1 MSVHLMY
8 LIVTPSLEL
17 NALIRIQRTPAQ
29 SLTLS
34 QSYQTSL
41 IFNPNFVSQVSFPVL
56 LLDKK
61 FPHCN
66 WVDCY
71 ITEFINKQ
79 SFFFFSNKLFNN
91 YKECCVPASH
101 SIILIFQTGC
111 DFCCWWREKLPQL
124 ITLWLV
130 GQCSLI

>member
-1 MSVHLMY
+1 MY

-79 SFFFFSNKLFNN
+79 SFFFPISFST
-91 YKECCVPASH
+91 
-101 SIILIFQTGC
+101 IIKNVVCLRLIRSFLSFKQDVTFVVDGGKS
-111 DFCCWWREKLPQL
+111 FHN
-124 ITLWLV
+124 
-130 GQCSLI
+130 